1 MARPKKEEPKKP
13 VKEAKPEEHE
23 NTPTPGTQD
32 PLTSSVEAIIE
43 GLSTVMDEMDIAISI
58 QQGRQAAMDRFV
70 TSKRSVADV
79 IRLLK
84 PFIE

>member
-1 MARPKKEEPKKP
+1 
-13 VKEAKPEEHE
+13 
-23 NTPTPGTQD
+23 
-32 PLTSSVEAIIE
+32 
-43 GLSTVMDEMDIAISI
+43 MDEMDIAISI

-84 PFIE
+84 PFVE